1 MRWRAGER
9 RRKSWG
15 NCAVFWTSMRR
26 EADEQLRELD
36 YTGGFADA
44 RVDVAALPL
53 ARRGAGG
60 FVCRGLRGI
69 AERVGTLCAGGGGAC
84 LDDGV
89 AGRHFLLVVCAC
101 ESGRSD
107 WGGRGRDV
115 GGNVHPKRD
124 RAAGLPRPSCRI
136 SCRTNNWDV
145 VAGGSVVSGGAVTE
159 FENRGR
165 IAADRKNAAQ
175 RDQPG
180 GSGTVGKMPGTAAE
194 NGAGSLDPVLRVPSA
209 GRSGGA
215 GMVPPGGAA
224 AGAGADG
231 VERSA
236 NRGGDRA

>member
-1 MRWRAGER
+1 MLWRAGAR
-9 RRKSWG
+9 PRKSWMS
-15 NCAVFWTSMRR
+15 CAAFWMSTRG

-36 YTGGFADA
+36 FTGGFADA
-44 RVDVAALPL
+44 RVDVVALPL

-60 FVCRGLRGI
+60 FVCRGLRGLP
-69 AERVGTLCAGGGGAC
+69 ERVGTLCAGGGGAC

-145 VAGGSVVSGGAVTE
+145 VAGGSVVSGRPLAE
-159 FENRGR
+159 LENRW
-165 IAADRKNAAQ
+165 
-175 RDQPG
+175 
-180 GSGTVGKMPGTAAE
+180 
-194 NGAGSLDPVLRVPSA
+194 
-209 GRSGGA
+209 
-215 GMVPPGGAA
+215 
-224 AGAGADG
+224 
-231 VERSA
+231 
-236 NRGGDRA
+236 